1 MSQEGPRAESEVTE
15 LAVAA
20 IEGIDQEKL
29 AIEAAKKAEAE
40 RAAQQEA
47 AKKAE
52 LEAIAGRFTFSI
64 NADTLA
70 RRLQAHEQNRLKSR
84 SKFPPDPIQ
93 IRLPAYLE
101 QKIGAKLNIRPVTIT
116 NIGTIAGELKI
127 VEGNST
133 RQIVD
138 NTTLFLD
145 AQAVTELQLGKND
158 VRSDRKISYLGNDP
172 TLSLDERLELERRRS
187 AEQSPSLFEDAPE
200 EVTQVRKIGERTKS
214 AAADALSITEIPD
227 KTA

>member
-1 MSQEGPRAESEVTE
+1 MSQEGPRTEPEVTE

-20 IEGIDQEKL
+20 IEGIDQAKV
-29 AIEAAKKAEAE
+29 AAEAAKKAEAE
-40 RAAQQEA
+40 KAAALEA

-52 LEAIAGRFTFSI
+52 LEAIANRFRFSI

-84 SKFPPDPIQ
+84 SKLPPDPIQ

-101 QKIGAKLNIRPVTIT
+101 QKFGAKLNMRPVIIT
-116 NIGTIAGELKI
+116 NIGTIGGELKI

-133 RQIVD
+133 RQIAD

-145 AQAVTELQLGKND
+145 THALTELQLGEND
-158 VRSDRKISYLGNDP
+158 VRSDKKISYLGNDP
-172 TLSLDERLELERRRS
+172 TLSLDERLELERKRL
-187 AEQSPSLFEDAPE
+187 AEQASTLFEDAPE
-200 EVTQVRKIGERTKS
+200 EVTQVRKIGDRTKT
-214 AAADALSITEIPD
+214 AAADALSAIETPSKI
-227 KTA
+227 A

>member
-1 MSQEGPRAESEVTE
+1 MSQEGPRSDSEVTE

-29 AIEAAKKAEAE
+29 AAEGAKKAEAE
-40 RAAQQEA
+40 RVAAQEA

-52 LEAIAGRFTFSI
+52 LETISSRFTFSI

-70 RRLQAHEQNRLKSR
+70 RRLQTHEQNRLKSR

-93 IRLPAYLE
+93 IRLQAYLE
-101 QKIGAKLNIRPVTIT
+101 QKFGAKLNIRPVIIT
-116 NIGTIAGELKI
+116 NIGTIGGELKI

-200 EVTQVRKIGERTKS
+200 EVTQVRKIGERTKV
-214 AAADALSITEIPD
+214 AAADALSIIEAPD